1 MTETPD
7 RPLAPHALPDLS
19 AAPTAPA
26 GAAAPA
32 APASAAS
39 APGAPASLGLLADVE
54 IELSVEF
61 GRRRMP
67 LGEVARLNVGS
78 VVELDTLAGEP
89 LVVYANGRRIATGE
103 AVVVDGQFA
112 IRIQSLAG
120 PAAG

>member
-26 GAAAPA
+26 SAAAPA
-32 APASAAS
+32 
-39 APGAPASLGLLADVE
+39 APASLGLLADVE